1 MQARDALNRIP
12 ANPTAADHD
21 SAEAPLITLAERL
34 GRTAAV
40 ARALILAGRTVDLAG
55 IEDGVGLLCAK
66 TLDLPRDQ
74 ARHVLPSLHA
84 VLEQLTSLNAALN
97 NPGGD

>member
-1 MQARDALNRIP
+1 MQARDALGKFSPNL
-12 ANPTAADHD
+12 AAHD
-21 SAEAPLITLAERL
+21 PGSAEAPLIVLAERL

-40 ARALILAGRTVDLAG
+40 ARALILAGRTVELAG

-74 ARHVLPSLHA
+74 ARHVLPSLYA
-84 VLEQLTSLNAALN
+84 VLEQLTLLTAALHH
-97 NPGGD
+97 PGEA